1 MGCGTGLL
9 LDYIS
14 NHLGYD
20 VISFGVDFLYKS
32 IQIARKSF
40 PQFHF
45 SCTDAHNF
53 HIPSEFKKDCIILL
67 DPYHYLSKDLE
78 KMLRYYKSIQAD
90 VVLYTYGDV
99 LLAKGLSNIMQF
111 EALNTVNANFCILD
125 SMVNTVFVDNTIA
138 TNDIE
143 TQ

>member
-1 MGCGTGLL
+1 
-9 LDYIS
+9 
-14 NHLGYD
+14 
-20 VISFGVDFLYKS
+20 
-32 IQIARKSF
+32 
-40 PQFHF
+40 
-45 SCTDAHNF
+45 
-53 HIPSEFKKDCIILL
+53 
-67 DPYHYLSKDLE
+67 
-78 KMLRYYKSIQAD
+78 MLRYYKSIQAD